1 LQVEQVRLAV
11 AAAKA
16 SQVGAREA
24 LSNAQARLRLAEGR
38 YQTGVGNII
47 ELSDAQV
54 ALTAASTQVVAADFQ
69 LATARAQ
76 LIQALG
82 RGT

>member
-1 LQVEQVRLAV
+1 MSAGE
-11 AAAKA
+11 
-16 SQVGAREA
+16 
-24 LSNAQARLRLAEGR
+24 AQANARARLLSAEGR
-38 YQTGVGNII
+38 YRTGIGNII

-54 ALTAASTQVVAADFQ
+54 AMTAASTKVVSADFQ

-82 RGT
+82 REGN

>member
-1 LQVEQVRLAV
+1 VGAGEAQANAKVRL
-11 AAAKA
+11 
-16 SQVGAREA
+16 Q
-24 LSNAQARLRLAEGR
+24 LAEGR
-38 YQTGVGNII
+38 YQTGIGNII

-54 ALTAASTQVVAADFQ
+54 GLTAASTQIVSADFQ

-82 RGT
+82 RGGD